1 MRIAVLLDPRWE
13 SGVRTFSIG
22 ALLSFL
28 KLKELF
34 KLSLGDTEIDFY
46 VMTFGPNDN
55 VEYFKVDFNELYEL
69 YKEGDIKKIIELA
82 NKENYASIS
91 KQIRLDDILEGLSN
105 SNFVFITNVGFAVY
119 NNSLDKEDLD
129 KILSNNRRGIYMLMF
144 HTDYSSNFLY
154 NLVEFINS
162 GKLKSISETTKNKI
176 YSLLHKKIER
186 GYMTDEDQR
195 ELMHII
201 EYLSNSNTEEAI
213 EFRNKYGWWLDE
225 VRGLFIYTFRKLTE
239 LKNVINLFP
248 TYIVSDSN
256 SRFIKNVTGS
266 NIKKREVLHEP
277 MFMISLNKY
286 YRDEI
291 EGYKN
296 AYLEIYK
303 DNKINLLYVGRNSK
317 EKGIHDVIRLFEDL
331 VREGKDVR
339 LIIVAPEF
347 GEDTEEYQRLKEIV
361 NKYGRGEVHI
371 YSNAL
376 GNSLHEYPLYYIA
389 LLKALGELKST
400 IFINPAYTES
410 YGFSTLEALI
420 FGKLLTIYRDVD
432 GLSELKDEGYLNY
445 KTAFRTYEDLVNLTK
460 KIIEEIKNG
469 KYDEYVNK
477 EAIEKLEKEVDPEEL
492 AEKYAEIIYLAKEY
506 EKIIH
511 NESESKYNN
520 NLEAQSEEIEAVA

>member
-1 MRIAVLLDPRWE
+1 MRIAVLLDPRW
-13 SGVRTFSIG
+13 GGGIKTFCTG
-22 ALLSFL
+22 ALFSFL
-28 KLKELF
+28 KLKELY
-34 KLSLGDTEIDFY
+34 KLSLGDVKIDFY
-46 VMTFGPNDN
+46 VMTPDPNDN

-69 YKEGDIKKIIELA
+69 YKNKDIKKIIELA

-91 KQIRLDDILEGLSN
+91 QKISLDDILEGLSN
-105 SNFVFITNVGFAVY
+105 SDFIFITNVGFAVY
-119 NNSLDKEDLD
+119 NKSLKKEDLD
-129 KILSNNRRGIYMLMF
+129 KILSNNGKRTYMIMF
-144 HTDYSSNFLY
+144 HADYAGSFLY
-154 NLVEFINS
+154 DLVIFINS
-162 GKLKSISETTKNKI
+162 GKLESISETTKNKI
-176 YSLLHKKIER
+176 YSLLSKKIKQ
-186 GYMTDEDQR
+186 GYMTDEDQKN
-195 ELMHII
+195 LIDII

-225 VRGLFIYTFRKLTE
+225 VRGFIYTFRKLTE

-256 SRFIKNVTGS
+256 SRFIKNVIGS
-266 NIKKREVLHEP
+266 NVEKREILHEP
-277 MFMISLNKY
+277 MFMITLDKY

-296 AYLEIYK
+296 AYLKIYK
-303 DNKINLLYVGRNSK
+303 DNKINLLYVGRRAE
-317 EKGIHDVIRLFEDL
+317 EKGIDDIIKLFEDL
-331 VREGKDVR
+331 VKEGEDVR
-339 LIIVAPEF
+339 LIIVSPEF
-347 GEDTEEYQRLKEIV
+347 GEDTEEYKKLEEII
-361 NKYGRGEVHI
+361 NKYGIGEVDI

-376 GNSLHEYPLYYIA
+376 GNSLHEYPLYYIG

-410 YGFSTLEALI
+410 YGLSTLEALI

-445 KTAFRTYEDLVNLTK
+445 QTAFRTYEDLVNLTK

-469 KYDEYVNK
+469 NYNEYVNK
-477 EAIEKLEKEVDPEEL
+477 KAIEILEKEVDPEEL
-492 AEKYAEIIYLAKEY
+492 AEKYAEIIYLVKEY

-511 NESESKYNN
+511 NESEPEYNN